1 MKIAIYGIL
10 PFSGLIKEGFQILG
24 HTISNENPDLIYA
37 NDPRGYLEAISLKK
51 KHPKV
56 NMIFNLLDIPWFMPN
71 ILDQTKML
79 VNTYLSQADAVTVIS
94 QKVKKDLSQFLGK
107 KIHVIYN
114 PVRDVYYDK
123 NIKKE
128 NPFLFVGRAN
138 DPNKRFN
145 LIKEIF
151 SKIEG
156 GEKKITVCG
165 EENPG
170 FGNYLGYVSNKK
182 LNELYNST
190 KYLLLPSK
198 YEGIGLPMIEAMICG
213 TIPITCTDNETAKEF
228 LPLDFMCDSN
238 ADSILKHIE
247 NLNKNYKAKQEIA
260 FKLAGKY
267 KEQFNKTRIAKNI
280 LSVLK

>member
-1 MKIAIYGIL
+1 MKIAIFGIL
-10 PFSGLIKEGFQILG
+10 PFIGLIREGFQILG

-37 NDPRGYLEAISLKK
+37 NDPRGYNEAISLKK
-51 KHPKV
+51 KYPTI

-71 ILDQTKML
+71 ILNQTKML
-79 VNTYLSQADAVTVIS
+79 VSTYLNQADAITVLS
-94 QKVKKDLSQFLGK
+94 QKVKKDLSQFSDRE
-107 KIHVIYN
+107 IHVIYN
-114 PVRDVYYDK
+114 PVRDVYYDE

-128 NPFLFVGRAN
+128 NQFLFVGRAN
-138 DPNKRFN
+138 DPNKRFS
-145 LIKEIF
+145 LIKESL
-151 SKIEG
+151 SKIQD

-165 EENPG
+165 PEDPG

-213 TIPITCTDNETAKEF
+213 ALPLTCTDNETEKEF
-228 LPLDFMCDSN
+228 LPSDFMCDSN
-238 ADSILKHIE
+238 VDSILKHIE
-247 NLNKNYKAKQEIA
+247 NLDKNYKAKQEIA
-260 FKLAGKY
+260 FKLAEKY